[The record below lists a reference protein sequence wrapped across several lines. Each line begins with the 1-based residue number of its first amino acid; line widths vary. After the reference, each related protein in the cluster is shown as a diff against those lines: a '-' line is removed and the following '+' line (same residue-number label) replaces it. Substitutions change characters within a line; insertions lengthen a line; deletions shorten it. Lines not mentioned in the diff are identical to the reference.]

1 MFNVKPGLSP
11 QNLSGEHTYYQSA
24 FDLKKML
31 LELIS
36 GQFRVFFMEMGF
48 MSQRRKMKQITVDQR
63 EY

>member
-1 MFNVKPGLSP
+1 MFNVQPGLSP
-11 QNLSGEHTYYQSA
+11 QNQSGEHTYYQSA

-36 GQFRVFFMEMGF
+36 GQFRGFFMEMGF